1 MQELLIQQACDWL
14 EGQQQAMIDCLEALV
29 NIDSNSYDK
38 SGNDAVANLITQW
51 LEQDGITVIRHQRPH
66 SGDILEAQIGST
78 GQGHVLLMGHRD
90 TVFPTGTVASRGYT
104 QQGNLGFGPGV
115 ADMKSGLVMNCFVL
129 RALSRLPH
137 CPLPV
142 RALFTADEEIG
153 SPDGRSFIEA
163 AAQGARAV
171 LNVEPGR
178 VSGNVVT
185 GRKGGAGFLIKITG
199 KAAHSGVSHADGANA
214 IEALAQKIIK
224 LHALTDYEAGITTNV
239 GTITGGVSRN
249 TVAPFASAELDIRFV
264 TTAQRDQLYQA
275 IEAIIA
281 ESEIP
286 GTMATLE
293 QTSEFYPLEER
304 MSSELFALYQAQA
317 NNVGFAVDGEFT
329 GGCSDAGWTASL
341 GVPTLC
347 GLGPVGAKMH
357 TDEEYCLL
365 DTLVPRT
372 QALTATLL
380 NLKDIKTPHGRQAG
394 KVPLSQLP

>member
-1 MQELLIQQACDWL
+1 MQEPLIQQACDWL
-14 EGQQQAMIDCLEALV
+14 KGQQQAMIGCLEALV
-29 NIDSNSYDK
+29 NIDSNSHDK
-38 SGNDAVANLITQW
+38 AGTDAVADLITQW
-51 LEQDGITVIRHQRPH
+51 LEQDGITVIRHQRPD
-66 SGDILEAQIGST
+66 SGDILEAQLGGA
-78 GQGHVLLMGHRD
+78 GQGHALLMGHRD
-90 TVFPTGTVASRGYT
+90 TVFPTGTVAGRGYS
-104 QQGNLGFGPGV
+104 QNGNLGFGPGV

-129 RALSRLPH
+129 RALSRLPT

-153 SPDGRSFIEA
+153 SPDGRAFIEA
-163 AAQGARAV
+163 AAEGASGV

-185 GRKGGAGFLIKITG
+185 GRKGGAGFLINVTG
-199 KAAHSGVSHADGANA
+199 KAAHSGVSHGDGASA

-249 TVAPFASAELDIRFV
+249 TVAPSASAQLDIRFV

-281 ESEIP
+281 EPDTP
-286 GTMATLE
+286 GTGANIE
-293 QTSEFYPLEER
+293 QTSEFFPLEEG
-304 MSSELFALYQAQA
+304 MSSALFALYQSQA
-317 NNVGFAVDGEFT
+317 KAIGFAVDGEFT

-380 NLKDIKTPHGRQAG
+380 NLQHISADPR
-394 KVPLSQLP
+394 

>member
-1 MQELLIQQACDWL
+1 MQEPLIQQACDWL
-14 EGQQQAMIDCLEALV
+14 GGQQQAMIDCLEALV
-29 NIDSNSYDK
+29 NIDSNSDDK
-38 SGNDAVANLITQW
+38 AGNDAVADLITQW
-51 LEQDGITVIRHQRPH
+51 LEQDGITVIRHQRPD
-66 SGDILEAQIGST
+66 SGDILEAQLG
-78 GQGHVLLMGHRD
+78 GADQGHALIMGHRD
-90 TVFPTGTVASRGYT
+90 TVFPTGTVASRGYS
-104 QQGNLGFGPGV
+104 QKDNIGFGPGV

-129 RALSRLPH
+129 RALSRLPS

-153 SPDGRSFIEA
+153 SPDGRAFIEA
-163 AAQGARAV
+163 AAQGACAV

-185 GRKGGAGFLIKITG
+185 GRKGGAGFLIEVTG
-199 KAAHSGVSHADGANA
+199 KAAHSGVSHADGASA
-214 IEALAQKIIK
+214 IEALAHKIIK

-249 TVAPFASAELDIRFV
+249 TVAPSASAQLDIRFV

-275 IEAIIA
+275 IETIIA
-281 ESEIP
+281 EPEMT
-286 GTMATLE
+286 GTAVTIE
-293 QTSEFYPLEER
+293 QTSEFYPLEAR
-304 MSSELFALYQAQA
+304 MSSTLFELYQAQA
-317 NNVGFAVDGEFT
+317 QAIGFAVDGEFT

-341 GVPTLC
+341 GIPTLC

-372 QALTATLL
+372 QALAATLL
-380 NLKDIKTPHGRQAG
+380 NLHNMSAASEQ
-394 KVPLSQLP
+394 

>member
-1 MQELLIQQACDWL
+1 MQDPLIQQACHWL
-14 EGQQQAMIDCLEALV
+14 EEQQQAMIDCLAALV

-38 SGNDAVANLITQW
+38 AGNDEVADLITEW
-51 LEQDGITVIRHQRPH
+51 LEQDGITVIRHPRPET
-66 SGDILEAQIGST
+66 GDILDARLGGT

-104 QQGNLGFGPGV
+104 QQDNVGFGPGV

-129 RALSRLPH
+129 RALSRLPN

-153 SPDGRSFIEA
+153 SPDGRAFIEA
-163 AAQGARAV
+163 TAQGARAV

-185 GRKGGAGFLIKITG
+185 GRKGGAGFLINVTG
-199 KAAHSGVSHADGANA
+199 KAAHSGVSHADGASA
-214 IEALAQKIIK
+214 IETLARKIIK
-224 LHALTDYEAGITTNV
+224 LHALTDHSAGITTNV

-249 TVAPFASAELDIRFV
+249 TVAPCASAQLDIRFV
-264 TTAQRDQLYQA
+264 TTTQRDQLYHALQA
-275 IEAIIA
+275 IADEP
-281 ESEIP
+281 ELP
-286 GTMATLE
+286 GTIATIE

-304 MSSELFALYQAQA
+304 MSSELFALYQSEAK
-317 NNVGFAVDGEFT
+317 NVGFDVDGEFT

-341 GVPTLC
+341 GIPTLC

-357 TDEEYCLL
+357 TDDEYCLL
-365 DTLVPRT
+365 TTLVPRT

-380 NLKDIKTPHGRQAG
+380 GL
-394 KVPLSQLP
+394 

>member
-1 MQELLIQQACDWL
+1 MQEPLIQQACDWL
-14 EGQQQAMIDCLEALV
+14 RGQQQAMIDCLEALV
-29 NIDSNSYDK
+29 NIDSNSDDK
-38 SGNDAVANLITQW
+38 AGNDAVADLITQW
-51 LEQDGITVIRHQRPH
+51 LEQDGITVIRHQRPD
-66 SGDILEAQIGST
+66 SGDILEAQLGGT
-78 GQGHVLLMGHRD
+78 DQGHALLMGHRD
-90 TVFPTGTVASRGYT
+90 TVFPTGTVAGRGYS
-104 QQGNLGFGPGV
+104 QKDNLGYGPGV

-129 RALSRLPH
+129 RALSRLPT

-153 SPDGRSFIEA
+153 SPDGRAFIEA

-185 GRKGGAGFLIKITG
+185 GRKGGAGFVINVTG
-199 KAAHSGVSHADGANA
+199 KAAHSGVSHADGASA
-214 IEALAQKIIK
+214 IEALARKIIQ
-224 LHALTDYEAGITTNV
+224 LHALTDYAAGITTNV

-249 TVAPFASAELDIRFV
+249 TVAPSASAQLDIRFV

-281 ESEIP
+281 EP
-286 GTMATLE
+286 DLLGTVATIE
-293 QTSEFYPLEER
+293 QTSEFYPLEEP
-304 MSSELFALYQAQA
+304 MSSALFALYQAQA
-317 NNVGFAVDGEFT
+317 QAIGFAVDGEFT

-341 GVPTLC
+341 GIPTLC

-372 QALTATLL
+372 QALAATLL
-380 NLKDIKTPHGRQAG
+380 NLHNMSAAFER
-394 KVPLSQLP
+394 

>member
-1 MQELLIQQACDWL
+1 MQGPLIQQACDWL
-14 EGQQQAMIDCLEALV
+14 EGQQQTMVDCLAALV

-38 SGNDAVANLITQW
+38 AGNDEVADLITRW
-51 LEQDGITVIRHQRPH
+51 LEQDGITVIRHPRPG
-66 SGDILEAQIGST
+66 SGDILEAQLG
-78 GQGHVLLMGHRD
+78 GDGHVLLMGHRD

-104 QQGNLGFGPGV
+104 QQDNVGFGPGV

-129 RALSRLPH
+129 RALSRLPNY
-137 CPLPV
+137 PLPV

-153 SPDGRSFIEA
+153 SPDGRAFIEA

-185 GRKGGAGFLIKITG
+185 GRKGGAGFLINVTG
-199 KAAHSGVSHADGANA
+199 KAAHSGVSHADGASA
-214 IEALAQKIIK
+214 IETLARKIIK

-239 GTITGGVSRN
+239 GTVTGGVSRN
-249 TVAPFASAELDIRFV
+249 TVAPSASAQLDVRFV
-264 TTAQRDQLYQA
+264 TTEQRDQLYQA

-281 ESEIP
+281 EPEIP
-286 GTMATLE
+286 GTQATIE

-304 MSSELFALYQAQA
+304 MSSELFALYQSQA
-317 NNVGFAVDGEFT
+317 KNVGFDVDGEFT

-341 GVPTLC
+341 GIPTLC

-365 DTLVPRT
+365 ETLVPRT

-380 NLKDIKTPHGRQAG
+380 SLKDW
-394 KVPLSQLP
+394 V

>member
-1 MQELLIQQACDWL
+1 MQEPLIQQACDWL
-14 EGQQQAMIDCLEALV
+14 GGQQQTMIDCLEALV
-29 NIDSNSYDK
+29 NIDSNSSDK
-38 SGNDAVANLITQW
+38 AGNDAVADLITQW
-51 LEQDGITVIRHQRPH
+51 LEQDGITVIRHQRPD
-66 SGDILEAQIGST
+66 SGDILEAQLGGN
-78 GQGHVLLMGHRD
+78 GQGHALIMGHRD
-90 TVFPTGTVASRGYT
+90 TVFPTGTVASRGYS
-104 QQGNLGFGPGV
+104 QKDNIGFGPGV

-129 RALSRLPH
+129 RALSRLPS

-153 SPDGRSFIEA
+153 SPDGRAFIEA
-163 AAQGARAV
+163 AAQGACAV

-185 GRKGGAGFLIKITG
+185 GRKGGAGFLIEVTG
-199 KAAHSGVSHADGANA
+199 KAAHSGVSHADGASA
-214 IEALAQKIIK
+214 IEALAHTIIK

-249 TVAPFASAELDIRFV
+249 TVAPSASAQLDIRFV

-275 IEAIIA
+275 IETIIA
-281 ESEIP
+281 EPEMT
-286 GTMATLE
+286 GTAATIE
-293 QTSEFYPLEER
+293 QTSEFYPLEAR
-304 MSSELFALYQAQA
+304 MSSTLFELYQAQA
-317 NNVGFAVDGEFT
+317 QAIGFAVDGEFT

-341 GVPTLC
+341 GIPTLC

-372 QALTATLL
+372 QALAATLL
-380 NLKDIKTPHGRQAG
+380 NL
-394 KVPLSQLP
+394 

>member
-1 MQELLIQQACDWL
+1 MQDTLTQQACEWL
-14 EGQQQAMIDCLEALV
+14 QGQQQAMVDGLEALV
-29 NIDSNSYDK
+29 NTDSNSNDK
-38 SGNDAVANLITQW
+38 AGNDAVADLIVQW
-51 LEQDGITVIRHQRPH
+51 LEQDGITVIHHQRPD
-66 SGDILEAQIGST
+66 SGDILEAQLGGT
-78 GQGHVLLMGHRD
+78 GQGHALLLGHRD
-90 TVFPTGTVASRGYT
+90 TVFPTGTVADRGYT
-104 QQGNLGFGPGV
+104 QKENIGFGPGV

-129 RALSRLPH
+129 RALNQLPS

-153 SPDGRSFIEA
+153 SPDGRAFIEA
-163 AAQGARAV
+163 AAQGACAV

-185 GRKGGAGFLIKITG
+185 GRKGGAGFVINVTG
-199 KAAHSGVSHADGANA
+199 KAAHSGVSHADGASA
-214 IEALAQKIIK
+214 IETLAQKIIK
-224 LHALTDYEAGITTNV
+224 LHGLTDDEAGITTNV

-249 TVAPFASAELDIRFV
+249 TVAPFASAQLDTRFV
-264 TTAQRDQLYQA
+264 TTVQRDQLYRA

-281 ESEIP
+281 EPEIP
-286 GTMATLE
+286 GTLASIE

-304 MSSELFALYQAQA
+304 MSSALFDLYQSQA
-317 NNVGFAVDGEFT
+317 KRIGFDVDGEFT

-341 GVPTLC
+341 GIPTLC

-365 DTLVPRT
+365 NTLVPRT

-380 NLKDIKTPHGRQAG
+380 NLHKIFD
-394 KVPLSQLP
+394 VSQ

>member
-1 MQELLIQQACDWL
+1 MQDPLIQQASNWL
-14 EGQQQAMIDCLEALV
+14 EGQQQAMVDCLEALV

-38 SGNDAVANLITQW
+38 AGTDAVADLITQW
-51 LEQDGITVIRHQRPH
+51 LEQDGITVIRHQRPD
-66 SGDILEAQIGST
+66 SGDILEAQLGGTAQDHALI
-78 GQGHVLLMGHRD
+78 MGHRD
-90 TVFPTGTVASRGYT
+90 TVFPTGTVANRGYS
-104 QQGNLGFGPGV
+104 QKENLGFGPGV

-153 SPDGRSFIEA
+153 SPDGRDFIEA
-163 AAQGARAV
+163 AAEGAQAV

-185 GRKGGAGFLIKITG
+185 GRKGGAGFSIEVTG
-199 KAAHSGVSHADGANA
+199 KAAHSGVSHADGASA
-214 IEALAQKIIK
+214 IEALARKIIQ

-249 TVAPFASAELDIRFV
+249 TVAPFASAQLDIRFV

-281 ESEIP
+281 EPDIP
-286 GTMATLE
+286 GTVATIE

-304 MSSELFALYQAQA
+304 MSSALFELYQSQA
-317 NNVGFAVDGEFT
+317 KAIGFDVEGEFT

-341 GVPTLC
+341 GIPTLC
-347 GLGPVGAKMH
+347 GLGPIGAKMH

-372 QALTATLL
+372 QALAATLL
-380 NLKDIKTPHGRQAG
+380 SLKD
-394 KVPLSQLP
+394 LSATAERFR

>member
-1 MQELLIQQACDWL
+1 MQDELTQQVCAWL
-14 EGQQQAMIDCLEALV
+14 EGQQQAMQDCLEALV

-38 SGNDAVANLITQW
+38 EGTDAVADLITQW
-51 LEQDGITVIRHQRPH
+51 LEQDGITVIRHQRPD
-66 SGDILEAQIGST
+66 SGDILEAHLGGT

-90 TVFPTGTVASRGYT
+90 TVFPTGTVAGRGYT
-104 QQGNLGFGPGV
+104 QQDNIGFGPGV
-115 ADMKSGLVMNCFVL
+115 ADMKSGLVMNCFVM
-129 RALSRLPH
+129 RALSRLPT

-153 SPDGRSFIEA
+153 SPDGRAFIEA
-163 AAQGARAV
+163 AAQGARVA

-185 GRKGGAGFLIKITG
+185 GRKGGAGFLINVTG
-199 KAAHSGVSHADGANA
+199 KAAHSGVSHADGASA
-214 IEALAQKIIK
+214 IETLARKIIK

-249 TVAPFASAELDIRFV
+249 TVAPFASAQLDTRFV
-264 TTAQRDQLYQA
+264 TTAQRDQLYKA

-281 ESEIP
+281 EPDVP
-286 GTMATLE
+286 GTLATIE
-293 QTSEFYPLEER
+293 QTSEFYPLEAR
-304 MSSELFALYQAQA
+304 MSSALFELYQVQA
-317 NNVGFAVDGEFT
+317 KAIGFAVDGEFT

-341 GVPTLC
+341 GIPTLC

-372 QALTATLL
+372 QALASTLL
-380 NLKDIKTPHGRQAG
+380 NLQDVSFASAR
-394 KVPLSQLP
+394 